1 LYKTRSVTSYAGMI
15 HGKSLL
21 SFSVDFCFMAREF
34 LRKEAVEQEKSHIS
48 TAGNFAD
55 PQQKLCIGKYRW
67 EEVV

>member
-1 LYKTRSVTSYAGMI
+1 MYTVTKGLNNNI
-15 HGKSLL
+15 
-21 SFSVDFCFMAREF
+21 VMAREF